1 GYWHAKSES
10 KHEFE
15 VCKLVP
21 GPGGGENNNTVN
33 YYWAKVTNLDGYAVF
48 VGSHQSFCL
57 PADPLL
63 NNRVKGNCIYFAFGG
78 DSIFSDD
85 FGVFNLV
92 DQTVERFATDSNSD
106 NTRTFWFLP
115 MPWNIHEHKEGQERM
130 FQQRQ
135 TGPSVCMAK
144 SKTGYR
150 KYNQQREGNNKVS
163 TGQLANKFQALL
175 IDDDGED
182 DEDQDDR

>member
-1 GYWHAKSES
+1 
-10 KHEFE
+10 HEFE

-92 DQTVERFATDSNSD
+92 DQTVQR
-106 NTRTFWFLP
+106 
-115 MPWNIHEHKEGQERM
+115 NIHEHKEGQERM
-130 FQQRQ
+130 FPFQQRQ
-135 TGPSVCMAK
+135 TGPGVCMAK

-163 TGQLANKFQALL
+163 TGQLANKFQALF
-175 IDDDGED
+175 IDGED
-182 DEDQDDR
+182 DENQDDR